1 MYQYAPV
8 RIKDG
13 HMSYVRVICA
23 VMYIKLECSPFP
35 KTFEAR
41 TYLPYA
47 ENFT

>member
-8 RIKDG
+8 LIKDG

-23 VMYIKLECSPFP
+23 VMYIKLESSPLP

-41 TYLPYA
+41 TYLPY
-47 ENFT
+47 FT